1 MIRLPCNILQLLTF
15 TKMLCVLKAQ
25 LSCHAYC
32 FKTELFCILFTEI
45 FTYFFLVCLLLYAFL
60 LLFPTHSS
68 FIPPTARPSI
78 SQPRAEFLI
87 WKSLNLAY
95 YCSARCCFLSLLS
108 PLNYTQPPSR
118 FSLKKPPMFKTKHE
132 QKITYCFPRK
142 ITSEKYIKKL
152 PGWNISNSKQSVNSV
167 RRLVSAS
174 CKSGK
179 FVTNLRQV

>member
-1 MIRLPCNILQLLTF
+1 MSRVLFQNWIILQSLHRDSYVF
-15 TKMLCVLKAQ
+15 
-25 LSCHAYC
+25 
-32 FKTELFCILFTEI
+32 FPRLFT
-45 FTYFFLVCLLLYAFL
+45 LVRFL
-60 LLFPTHSS
+60 LLLLLLSTRSS
-68 FIPPTARPSI
+68 FFIPPTARPSI
-78 SQPRAEFLI
+78 SQPWAEFLI

-118 FSLKKPPMFKTKHE
+118 FSFKKTPVFKTKHK

-142 ITSEKYIKKL
+142 ITSEKYIKKKL

-167 RRLVSAS
+167 RRLESAF